1 MHSTDFVTIGTIVTP
16 HGVRG
21 DVRIIPQTDFPE
33 RFFEMETCYIGG
45 ELYHITNARSHKKFI
60 ILTFAEVKDR
70 NAAEL
75 IVRKDIE
82 VTRDELVELPEGQYY
97 IFDMIG
103 LTVVDT
109 EGQILGTL
117 KEVLQPGANDVYVV
131 EQEGQQDLLLPN
143 IESVVLDI
151 DMENKKITVNPPE
164 WI

>member
-21 DVRIIPQTDFPE
+21 DVRIIPQTDFPD
-33 RFFEMETCYIGG
+33 RFFDMETCYIEGK
-45 ELYHITNARSHKKFI
+45 LYHITGARYHKKFI

-82 VTRDELVELPEGQYY
+82 VPREELVDLPEGQYY

-109 EGQILGTL
+109 EGKVLGTL

-131 EQEGQQDLLLPN
+131 EQEGQQDLLLPV
-143 IESVVLDI
+143 IKSVILDI
-151 DMENKKITVNPPE
+151 DMENKRVTVDPPE
-164 WI
+164 WM

>member
-1 MHSTDFVTIGTIVTP
+1 MHSTDFVTIGTIVAP

-33 RFFEMETCYIGG
+33 RFMEMETCYIEGN
-45 ELYHITNARSHKKFI
+45 LYHITNARYHKKFI

-75 IVRKDIE
+75 ILRKDIE
-82 VTRDELVELPEGQYY
+82 VPREELVELPEGQHY
-97 IFDMIG
+97 IFEMIG

-109 EGQILGTL
+109 EGQVLGTL

-131 EQEGQQDLLLPN
+131 EQEGKSDLLLPV
-143 IESVVLDI
+143 IKSVVLDI
-151 DMENKKITVNPPE
+151 DMDNKTITVNPPE